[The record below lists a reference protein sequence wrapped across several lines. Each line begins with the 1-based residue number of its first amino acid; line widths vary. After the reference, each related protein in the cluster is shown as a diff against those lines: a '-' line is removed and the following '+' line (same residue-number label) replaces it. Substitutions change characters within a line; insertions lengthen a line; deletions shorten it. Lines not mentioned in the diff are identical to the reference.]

1 MENINVFLI
10 DFMIVIYLMP
20 CAYIL
25 VKSFACSLL
34 TIDRNMIE
42 DKYYI
47 KYICFRA
54 LYVVSGQLAVEIG
67 LSFNN
72 ALSRNFINNDALDM
86 ATGFYGFLLCL
97 DSLFMVLILFF
108 ALWRNSSM
116 WEIFLSIFFYVS
128 LPLVIVTVFSN
139 FSLKIMKILCD
150 MQTSMYREFL
160 ADEYGLGA
168 LCFCVLAIMSLEF
181 MFHFYL
187 NISRLFQNTDDENEL
202 VISEGE
208 FKSRM
213 IVEPEILY
221 EKEQLMKDENA
232 NDE

>member
-1 MENINVFLI
+1 MENVNVYLI
-10 DFMIVIYLMP
+10 DFMIAIYLIP

-25 VKSFACSLL
+25 VKSFSCSLL
-34 TIDRNMIE
+34 TIDRKMIE

-47 KYICFRA
+47 KYMCFRA

-72 ALSRNFINNDALDM
+72 ALSRNFINNDALDK
-86 ATGFYGFLLCL
+86 ATGFYGFLLFL
-97 DSLFMVLILFF
+97 YSLFMVLILFF

-160 ADEYGLGA
+160 ADKYGLGP
-168 LCFCVLAIMSLEF
+168 LCFCALAIMSSVF
-181 MFHFYL
+181 MFHFFQ
-187 NISRLFQNTDDENEL
+187 NISRLFQKTDNDDVE
-202 VISEGE
+202 
-208 FKSRM
+208 KS
-213 IVEPEILY
+213 VSG
-221 EKEQLMKDENA
+221 ENA
-232 NDE
+232 